1 MKIISIE
8 VFNLN
13 STGCHGG
20 QPIPKGCLGVVVD
33 HCKFDL
39 YQSLPGGVYFS
50 ESGGLVNIYHHSPG
64 TTEGFAGR
72 SIALP
77 VMEPSVISKKIMA
90 RRIKVFKGSLW
101 DSHEATKVVAKHLGT
116 TLRRIGVRD
125 LSDRYK
131 VYSSS
136 MATEE
141 FMSRLSKVIVLGK
154 AESSPL
160 L

>member
-13 STGCHGG
+13 STGCHVC

-33 HCKFDL
+33 RYKFDL
-39 YQSLPGGVYFS
+39 YQELPGGVFFS
-50 ESGGLVNIYHHSPG
+50 ECDGLLNIYKHSPG

-72 SIALP
+72 AIALA
-77 VMEPSVISKKIMA
+77 VMEPSVISKNIMA
-90 RRIKVFKGSLW
+90 RRVRVFKGSLW
-101 DSHEATKVVAKHLGT
+101 DSHIANKAVSEHLGT
-116 TLRRIGVRD
+116 TLRSVGVRD
-125 LSDRYK
+125 LQDRYQ
-131 VYSSS
+131 VYSSAK
-136 MATEE
+136 ATEQ
-141 FMSRLSKVIVLGK
+141 FISRLSKVIILGE

>member
-77 VMEPSVISKKIMA
+77 VMEPSVISKKSWREESKFLKA
-90 RRIKVFKGSLW
+90 AF
-101 DSHEATKVVAKHLGT
+101 GT
-116 TLRRIGVRD
+116 HMKLP
-125 LSDRYK
+125 K
-131 VYSSS
+131 W
-136 MATEE
+136 
-141 FMSRLSKVIVLGK
+141 
-154 AESSPL
+154 
-160 L
+160 